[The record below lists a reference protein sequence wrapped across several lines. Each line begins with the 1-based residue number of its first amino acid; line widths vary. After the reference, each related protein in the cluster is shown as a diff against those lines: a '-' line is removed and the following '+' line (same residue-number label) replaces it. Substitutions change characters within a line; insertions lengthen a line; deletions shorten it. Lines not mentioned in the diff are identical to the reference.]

1 MKQLG
6 FLVHIEKCLGCR
18 SCEFS
23 CKNEHGQKD
32 TFRRNIHSFQDDTDK
47 AGQHFHHFSM
57 SCNHCS
63 NPACM
68 AVCPEMA
75 IQKKANGVVVIDQ
88 VKCSGCSLCVSACPF
103 DAISINMIT
112 RKADKCDMCYD
123 MQMQGES
130 TICVSS
136 CPVQAIEVIDLN
148 DPKNAHY
155 DRAVYG
161 FEMKKMTNPSIRFS
175 THHSAQS
182 PEKTKTLFW
191 SKSLMNETEV
201 D

>member
-18 SCEFS
+18 SCEFA
-23 CKNEHGQKD
+23 CKNEHGQTD
-32 TFRRNIHSFQDDTDK
+32 SFRRQIHSFHDDMDHTV
-47 AGQHFHHFSM
+47 QQFYHFSM

-68 AVCPEMA
+68 ATCPELA
-75 IQKKANGVVVIDQ
+75 IKKKPNGVVVIEQ
-88 VKCSGCSLCVSACPF
+88 VKCTGCSLCVAACSF

-123 MQMQGES
+123 RQMQGET

-136 CPVQAIEVIDLN
+136 CPVQAIEIIDLN
-148 DPKNAHY
+148 DPNNAY
-155 DRAVYG
+155 FGKAVYG
-161 FEMKKMTNPSIRFS
+161 FDMKKMTNPSIRFTSKQS
-175 THHSAQS
+175 TS
-182 PEKTKTLFW
+182 PSPLPAKQLFW
-191 SKSLMNETEV
+191 SNN
-201 D
+201 